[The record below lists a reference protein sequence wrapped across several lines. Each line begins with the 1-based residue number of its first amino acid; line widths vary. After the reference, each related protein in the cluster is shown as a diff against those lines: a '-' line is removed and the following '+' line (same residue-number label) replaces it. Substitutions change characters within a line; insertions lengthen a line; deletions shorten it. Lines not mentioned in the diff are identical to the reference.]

1 MSTRPS
7 ESGCPPTLFATT
19 RWTLVIDAAR
29 TGENTTALDAL
40 GTLFQTYWQPLY
52 RFARRKGKSKEDAE
66 DLVQGFLTHL
76 LENHSLR
83 SVDRAKGRFRT
94 FLLASFNHWIISE
107 WKHATRQKRGG
118 GVPPLSFDWESAE
131 TGLKLEIA
139 DERSPDRLFDRDWA
153 LALLDKVLDDL
164 EEAARSDGNVHQFE
178 HLKSCLTTDAQRI
191 PYPVLATELNM
202 SEGAVRVAVHRL
214 RKRYRNQLEAEVART
229 LHNQEAL
236 RDEMQALFVA
246 LAR

>member
-1 MSTRPS
+1 MSISHS

-29 TGENTTALDAL
+29 AGEQTTAVDAL

-66 DLVQGFLTHL
+66 DLVQGFLAHL

-83 SVDRAKGRFRT
+83 NVDRAKGRFRT

-107 WKHATRQKRGG
+107 WKHASRQKRGG
-118 GVPPLSFDWESAE
+118 GVPHLSFDWESAE
-131 TGLKLEIA
+131 TGLKMEVA
-139 DERSPDRLFDRDWA
+139 DERSPDRLFDLEWA

-164 EEAARSDGNVHQFE
+164 EEIARSEGNIRQFE
-178 HLKSCLTTDAQRI
+178 RLKTCLTTDSQRI

-214 RKRYRNQLEAEVART
+214 RKRYRNQLESEVART
-229 LHNQEAL
+229 LHNQEAV
-236 RDEMQALFVA
+236 RDEMQALFAA
-246 LAR
+246 LAG